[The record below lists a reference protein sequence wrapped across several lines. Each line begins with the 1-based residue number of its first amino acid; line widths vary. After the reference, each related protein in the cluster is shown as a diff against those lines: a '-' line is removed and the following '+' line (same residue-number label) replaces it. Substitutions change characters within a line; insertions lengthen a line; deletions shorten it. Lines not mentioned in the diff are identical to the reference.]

1 MKVSAQDCAHEVLEV
16 VMLVLRII
24 RTVIRNRRA
33 PDLSVQQFRSLFF
46 LNLQPGAALSDIAEN
61 IGLTLPSMSKM
72 IDNLVARELVTRHIC
87 PTDRR
92 RVRLMLTASGKDLI
106 DQALL
111 AVQSALAER
120 LTGLPATERT
130 VIVRAMQTLRP
141 IVTPEGR

>member
-24 RTVIRNRRA
+24 RTVVKSRRA

-46 LNLQPGAALSDIAEN
+46 LNLQPNATLSDIAEN

-92 RVRLMLTASGKDLI
+92 RIRLMLTASGKALI

-111 AVQSALAER
+111 EVQSALADR
-120 LTGLPATERT
+120 LTGLSAAERSA
-130 VIVRAMQTLRP
+130 IVQAMQTLRP
-141 IVTPEGR
+141 VVTLEGR

>member
-1 MKVSAQDCAHEVLEV
+1 
-16 VMLVLRII
+16 MLVLRII
-24 RTVIRNRRA
+24 RTEIRSRRA

-46 LNLQPGAALSDIAEN
+46 LNLQPGATLSDIAEN

-92 RVRLMLTASGKDLI
+92 RIRLMLTASGKALI
-106 DQALL
+106 DEALL

-120 LTGLPATERT
+120 LTDLPAAKRS
-130 VIVRAMQTLRP
+130 VIARAMHTLRP
-141 IVTPEGR
+141 IVTLEVR

>member
-1 MKVSAQDCAHEVLEV
+1 MNDSAQDCAHEVLEV

-24 RTVIRNRRA
+24 RTVIRSRRA

-72 IDNLVARELVTRHIC
+72 IDNLVARELVTRQIS

-92 RVRLMLTASGKDLI
+92 RVRLMLTASGKALI

-120 LTGLPATERT
+120 LTWLPAAEHTA
-130 VIVRAMQTLRP
+130 IVRAMQTLRP

>member
-24 RTVIRNRRA
+24 RTEIRSRRA

-72 IDNLVARELVTRHIC
+72 IDNLVARKLVTRQIS

-92 RVRLMLTASGKDLI
+92 RIRLMLTASGKALI

-120 LTGLPATERT
+120 FTDLPAAKRS
-130 VIVRAMQTLRP
+130 VIARAMQTLRP
-141 IVTPEGR
+141 IVTLEVR

>member
-16 VMLVLRII
+16 VMLILRII
-24 RTVIRNRRA
+24 RTVIRSGRA

-46 LNLQPGAALSDIAEN
+46 LNLQPGSTLSDMAEN

-72 IDNLVARELVTRHIC
+72 IDNLVARELVTRHMC

-92 RVRLMLTASGKDLI
+92 RIRLMLTASGKALI

-120 LTGLPATERT
+120 LTDLPAGERT
-130 VIVRAMQTLRP
+130 AIARTMQTLRP
-141 IVTPEGR
+141 IITPEGR